1 MLMMMMMIVCTI
13 LCFARRG
20 AGAASGCRMVCGCSC
35 SSCAALEL
43 LTLCAILAS
52 CSCCSSRRLVIELH
66 KIIIESLDLQLL
78 GSAQDLRLLAL
89 GHRGLPRIH
98 VLQQGGNL
106 ESLDS
111 RQYDATL
118 ILRHI
123 LQYGLKVWRV
133 RCQHYAMRLELF
145 IIHDQGA
152 VHIAA
157 HLVQG
162 MQNLHQ
168 IRLMIIPAQAIRL
181 PLAAGHLW
189 RLCLLR
195 RTAHVALAEAVAATP
210 LMVLV
215 LAVTSTRLPMML
227 MMMMMGMQHR
237 MLLLLLAVAAVTL
250 LVERGRRLRLLVR
263 CGVAAAVVGAVQAAG
278 ERGAQQGGRV

>member
-1 MLMMMMMIVCTI
+1 MMMMMVVCPAAI

-20 AGAASGCRMVCGCSC
+20 AASGCRM
-35 SSCAALEL
+35 AALEL

-52 CSCCSSRRLVIELH
+52 CSRCSSSSLVIELH
-66 KIIIESLDLQLL
+66 KIIIETLDLQLL

-89 GHRGLPRIH
+89 GYRGLTRIH

-106 ESLDS
+106 ESLHS
-111 RQYDATL
+111 WQYDATL

-133 RCQHYAMRLELF
+133 RSEHHTMRLELF

-162 MQNLHQ
+162 MQDLHQ

-189 RLCLLR
+189 RLQLCLLLLLLGR
-195 RTAHVALAEAVAATP
+195 CSAHVALAEAVAATP
-210 LMVLV
+210 LMV
-215 LAVTSTRLPMML
+215 TPTRLPMML
-227 MMMMMGMQHR
+227 MMMMGVQHW
-237 MLLLLLAVAAVTL
+237 MLLLAVAVAVVT
-250 LVERGRRLRLLVR
+250 RGRRLRLLVR